1 MREFNPTPVR
11 STNRHIP
18 ILGVLTAALSIAFI
32 AGVVV
37 LV

>member
-1 MREFNPTPVR
+1 MKPFNPAPVR
-11 STNRHIP
+11 STNRHLP
-18 ILGVLTAALSIAFI
+18 ILGAITAALSIAFI